1 MRRIQRFFNT
11 SLLRHFFNIMDSLDY
26 HNLARRIS
34 ALERAQT
41 QRDTELSEIRAIAA
55 ALTRLR
61 DAAQEAAG
69 TPRVSV

>member
-1 MRRIQRFFNT
+1 
-11 SLLRHFFNIMDSLDY
+11 MDSLDY

-34 ALERAQT
+34 ALERAMT
-41 QRDTELSEIRAIAA
+41 QRDTELNEIRTIAA
-55 ALTRLR
+55 DLVRLR

>member
-1 MRRIQRFFNT
+1 
-11 SLLRHFFNIMDSLDY
+11 MDSLDY

-55 ALTRLR
+55 DLVRLR